1 MIGSMRPPPLPITN
15 SLYLHVEKNKN
26 ASVKGVEVKVR
37 GKDKLVM

>member
-26 ASVKGVEVKVR
+26 ASAKVR
-37 GKDKLVM
+37 GKDELVM